1 MKLTHSEKRALVLQS
16 RQKIEFPVKVDK
28 YSKKIERR
36 IIKLKPRGLARMRKV
51 WNENPDAFEKELERI
66 PSTVSM
72 SESSR
77 KRYFKIF
84 PNAERRYL
92 DYIKKESNK

>member
-1 MKLTHSEKRALVLQS
+1 MKTYEEAKTELLL
-16 RQKIEFPVKVDK
+16 
-28 YSKKIERR
+28 
-36 IIKLKPRGLARMRKV
+36 KLKPRGLARMRKV

-92 DYIKKESNK
+92 DYIKKESNKWNLWRSKKRIWWRNTRSTGSYKKY